1 VPDGV
6 HLAPLLEAAFE
17 DPELATSYAVVVVHG
32 GRLVAERYGGA
43 LEHWDRP
50 AEPVGPDTPLLSWSM
65 AKSVLHAVIGILVGQ
80 GRVRPGDP
88 APVPY
93 WEDGDPRR
101 AITWEQLLQMRS
113 GLRFFEE
120 YYEDGGSDVI
130 EMLFGA
136 GADDVARFAA
146 GFPLDHEPGSTYN
159 YSSGTS
165 NLLAVCA
172 QSVIGG
178 GEAGMRA
185 FLRDELF
192 APLGMASAEPGF
204 DAAGTFVASSY
215 VHATARD
222 FARFGL
228 LYLRDGVWD
237 GRRLLP
243 EGWVDHGRR
252 VISPDEDVFHGAH
265 WWARD
270 DHRGTFYADGFEGQ
284 RILCVPAVDVVL
296 VRLGKT
302 HADHAPALDAHLLD
316 LVDQFVS

>member
-1 VPDGV
+1 
-6 HLAPLLEAAFE
+6 
-17 DPELATSYAVVVVHG
+17 
-32 GRLVAERYGGA
+32 
-43 LEHWDRP
+43 
-50 AEPVGPDTPLLSWSM
+50 M

-80 GRVRPGDP
+80 GRVRPWDP

-93 WEDGDPRR
+93 WDDGDPRR

-130 EMLFGA
+130 EMLFGG

-165 NLLAVCA
+165 NLLAACA

-192 APLGMASAEPGF
+192 APLGMTSAEPGF

-237 GRRLLP
+237 GRQLLP
-243 EGWVDHGRR
+243 EGWVDHARR
-252 VISPDEDVFHGAH
+252 AISPDTSSTGRLTEGQPASLAVGGVGGRVFHGAH